1 MGSELQVTA
10 TDLAHLAGM
19 QRDVATDV
27 TTADR
32 ATDGA
37 TLKVAQT
44 HGLVCAL
51 TAAAL
56 GAAQSSRSAAAQAM
70 QNVSNDLAGKL
81 DSAAAGYSR
90 TDDQEQGNLNN
101 QMPPR

>member
-1 MGSELQVTA
+1 MSGELRVTA
-10 TDLAHLAGM
+10 ADLTQLAG
-19 QRDVATDV
+19 QLRDVATSIGAAES
-27 TTADR
+27 TSN
-32 ATDGA
+32 GA

-51 TAAAL
+51 TAAAV

-70 QNVSNDLAGKL
+70 QNTSNDLAGKL
-81 DSAAAGYSR
+81 ETAAANYSR
-90 TDDQEQGNLNN
+90 TDQHDQGVLDS